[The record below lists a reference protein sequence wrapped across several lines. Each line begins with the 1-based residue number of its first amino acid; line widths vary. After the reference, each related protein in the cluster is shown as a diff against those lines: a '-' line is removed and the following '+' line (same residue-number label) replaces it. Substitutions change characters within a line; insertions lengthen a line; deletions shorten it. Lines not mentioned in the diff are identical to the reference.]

1 MIVRKLVYHRRMNQ
15 FQRHIL
21 ETYKGFL
28 AQNIIWTDVLYSYL
42 ESYGLLTESML
53 DDIKE
58 VKNKYEK
65 ADRLIQWLFVR
76 EKKNFHSLCDVFQLS
91 GHTFVADF
99 LREEEKSSDVI
110 DTKALFEILPSLEKC
125 LGQQQRT
132 EVENFIK
139 QKVKELK
146 FRGLWKEKNTDKEK
160 CLEVKKL
167 QLEQSYEFHMALKS
181 KDVEIARLKDE
192 IESSNQERNRLSK
205 QISQL
210 KKEVKDV
217 QVRCDGENE
226 LQIRHNRANESSL
239 KRLGDQL
246 DISKNILR
254 TTHKQITSILQLQPR
269 SCDKELI
276 AVMDNEFAFFLD
288 DFGKFLKRFR
298 ELEDVQAGYESL
310 KAESDWVLTHLGF
323 NPLEQGAPGL
333 MQAYRDF
340 AVRTDDNIAQLQ
352 DELSIK
358 KKVLQDQETQIRGF
372 INEKKRE
379 NGEKQFRTLTCWQ
392 RFINA
397 ILYREL
403 HFLQEDNR
411 EKDELLKLVS
421 NENAILNQMKIERT
435 AITSAGQIS
444 KEFTVKATAP
454 KSPESPNENPTEESN
469 AAFQSK
475 GTPPEQVQTPA
486 SVKSENTPLMVQN
499 VQLLNKSTNP
509 QPISKNSNS
518 RLLNAKTKNGLST
531 SEADFGGGLTAS
543 SVKMTT
549 RHNGRKTLF

>member
-1 MIVRKLVYHRRMNQ
+1 
-15 FQRHIL
+15 
-21 ETYKGFL
+21 
-28 AQNIIWTDVLYSYL
+28 
-42 ESYGLLTESML
+42 
-53 DDIKE
+53 
-58 VKNKYEK
+58 
-65 ADRLIQWLFVR
+65 
-76 EKKNFHSLCDVFQLS
+76 
-91 GHTFVADF
+91 
-99 LREEEKSSDVI
+99 
-110 DTKALFEILPSLEKC
+110 
-125 LGQQQRT
+125 
-132 EVENFIK
+132 
-139 QKVKELK
+139 
-146 FRGLWKEKNTDKEK
+146 
-160 CLEVKKL
+160 
-167 QLEQSYEFHMALKS
+167 
-181 KDVEIARLKDE
+181 
-192 IESSNQERNRLSK
+192 
-205 QISQL
+205 
-210 KKEVKDV
+210 
-217 QVRCDGENE
+217 
-226 LQIRHNRANESSL
+226 
-239 KRLGDQL
+239 
-246 DISKNILR
+246 
-254 TTHKQITSILQLQPR
+254 
-269 SCDKELI
+269 
-276 AVMDNEFAFFLD
+276 MDNEFAFFLD

-379 NGEKQFRTLTCWQ
+379 NGEKQFRTLTSWQ

-509 QPISKNSNS
+509 RPISKNSNS